1 MDSMGLKIIK
11 RMKLRGKH
19 VEGDMGGSGEEGMG
33 NVDGFDSL
41 NIFKNIKIRPVVC
54 GGA

>member
-1 MDSMGLKIIK
+1 
-11 RMKLRGKH
+11 MKLRGKH
-19 VEGDMGGSGEEGMG
+19 VEGDMGGIGEEGMG

-41 NIFKNIKIRPVVC
+41 VFKNIKIRPVVC